1 MMLRKN
7 GRVKKSNKEG
17 ETKVEKD
24 SGAIKGLY
32 IKISSHS
39 NPPEP
44 KGVHPHH
51 TKQTENNGEHTK

>member
-1 MMLRKN
+1 MTLRKN

-32 IKISSHS
+32 MKISSHS

-51 TKQTENNGEHTK
+51 TKQTENNGEHKK